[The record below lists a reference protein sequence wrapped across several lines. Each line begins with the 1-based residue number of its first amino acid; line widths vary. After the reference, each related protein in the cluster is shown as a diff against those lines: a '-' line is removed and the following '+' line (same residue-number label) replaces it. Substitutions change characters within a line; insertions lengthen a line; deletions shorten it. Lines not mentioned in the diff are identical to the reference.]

1 MCSLDILEA
10 PNLLCLK
17 CRLNCVHIF
26 GQRLEFSILCL
37 PECSLDVSMYPE
49 GSGMVYNLMTLSF
62 TSVI

>member
-10 PNLLCLK
+10 PNLLCL
-17 CRLNCVHIF
+17 NYVHML
-26 GQRLEFSILCL
+26 GQCLGFSILCL

-62 TSVI
+62 SSDI